1 MNKTLDSHCPIHHTY
16 ITTALANKVP
26 LQLLA
31 KNVDTSTKYI
41 EEHYYH
47 HEPEL
52 LTEELNPVKRKRI
65 ATGEEMLRMYQLDAR

>member
-1 MNKTLDSHCPIHHTY
+1 MDIQVLSRCSLRHTY

-41 EEHYYH
+41 EEHYCH

-65 ATGEEMLRMYQLDAR
+65 ATGEEMFRMYT